1 MIDGPI
7 GQQRD
12 DILAAMQIA
21 AVVNANRERKKPYPV
36 SDFVP
41 KWDRTPPTP
50 EELFKK
56 LAGINAAVGGT
67 TQ

>member
-1 MIDGPI
+1 
-7 GQQRD
+7 
-12 DILAAMQIA
+12 MQIA

-36 SDFVP
+36 SDFLP
-41 KWDRTPPTP
+41 KWDQTAPTP
-50 EELFKK
+50 EELFQK